1 MRGDA
6 LENSRERERQRE
18 KETDGLYT
26 TPRSTKS
33 ANCFSSR
40 GRPADGESK
49 KEKGRVCIGKEM
61 HSSTFNIYSHPLC
74 RVRGNRIFTI
84 SDYAPKN

>member
-1 MRGDA
+1 
-6 LENSRERERQRE
+6 
-18 KETDGLYT
+18 
-26 TPRSTKS
+26 
-33 ANCFSSR
+33 
-40 GRPADGESK
+40 
-49 KEKGRVCIGKEM
+49 M